1 MNLEM
6 VIPEPTPPAP
16 DRIENRTFNELH
28 IGDTASI
35 ARTLTYKD
43 IELFAIMSGDVNP
56 AHVDEEFAKSDMFH
70 QIIAHGMWG
79 GALISTVLG
88 TQLPGPGAIY
98 LGQSLRFR
106 RPVCLGDT
114 ITVTVRV
121 AEKFADKNRITLDCQ
136 ASNQKG
142 EVVISG
148 TAEVIA
154 PTEKISRD
162 RIILPEVKLLE
173 RGRHYRALIDATRGR
188 APIRTAVVHPVDA
201 LSLLGAIEAA
211 KARLIVPVL
220 IGPASRIRA
229 AAQQARLDI
238 SPYEIVNTEHRNAAA
253 ALAVAMGREL
263 KVEAVMQ
270 GSLDADEL
278 MLFADTQ
285 PGLRTGR
292 CMSHVSALDVSSLTR
307 PLFVTDAVVNISPTL
322 QEKRDIVQ
330 NAIDLAHALGIP
342 RPKVAL
348 LSAQQNVS
356 AKLPS
361 TLDAAVLCKM
371 ADRGQITGAELDGP
385 LEFDV
390 AVSPE
395 AAKAKKVISPVAG
408 HADIVLVPDLEA
420 GSMLVEQ
427 LERLADAQVAGVVVG
442 ARIPVILVNRT
453 DNTLTRLGSCALA
466 LLLFHHTRHLATAA
480 SASATELDL

>member
-1 MNLEM
+1 M
-6 VIPEPTPPAP
+6 
-16 DRIENRTFNELH
+16 DRIENRTFDELQV
-28 IGDTASI
+28 GDIASI
-35 ARTLTYKD
+35 VRTLNYKD

-98 LGQSLRFR
+98 LTQSLRFR

-114 ITVTVRV
+114 ITVTVKV
-121 AEKFADKNRITLDCQ
+121 AEKFAEKCRVALDCQ
-136 ASNQKG
+136 ATNQKG

-154 PTEKISRD
+154 PTEKISRE
-162 RIILPEVKLLE
+162 RVTLPEVKLLE
-173 RGRHYRALIDATRGR
+173 RGRHYRRLIAATHGR
-188 APIRTAVVHPVDA
+188 APIRTAVVHPVDTP
-201 LSLLGAIEAA
+201 SLLGVIEAA
-211 KARLIVPVL
+211 KAQLIVPVL
-220 IGPASRIRA
+220 IGPAARILA
-229 AAQQARLDI
+229 AAQQAQVDL

-253 ALAVAMGREL
+253 ALAVAMARQL
-263 KVEAVMQ
+263 KVDALMQ
-270 GSLDADEL
+270 GSIDTDEL
-278 MLFADTQ
+278 MHFADTHQ
-285 PGLRTGR
+285 GLRTSR
-292 CMSHVSALDVSSLTR
+292 RMSHVSALDVPSLPR
-307 PLFVTDAVVNISPTL
+307 PLFVTDAVLNISPTL
-322 QEKRDIVQ
+322 EEKRDIVQ

-395 AAKAKKVISPVAG
+395 AAKGKGVVSPVAG
-408 HADIVLVPDLEA
+408 QADIFLVPDLEA
-420 GSMLVEQ
+420 GSMLVER
-427 LERLADAQVAGVVVG
+427 LEHLADAQVAGLVAG
-442 ARIPVILVNRT
+442 ARIPIILINRT

-466 LLLFHHTRHLATAA
+466 LLLVHHKRTLASAA
-480 SASATELDL
+480 SAGNTGIDG